1 AALKASSSTSVVGRH
16 HSRGEGPRPPCR
28 PHGQHSST
36 RLAQHPR
43 FPCPATMAPTSLSLL
58 KTLFVPAVVSLL
70 IFLVLTF
77 VLVPVWRRNRNRYSQ
92 YLPINSISDRTS
104 SLRHRIV
111 GRFAGLNTLATFLSA
126 RQVVFAHG
134 AADDGEELGDVDEE
148 TWRAIESHVPSAQL
162 DSSRRLSQD
171 LEEGFMDDSD
181 EEPDR
186 R

>member
-1 AALKASSSTSVVGRH
+1 
-16 HSRGEGPRPPCR
+16 
-28 PHGQHSST
+28 
-36 RLAQHPR
+36 
-43 FPCPATMAPTSLSLL
+43 MAPTSLPLF
-58 KTLFVPAVVSLL
+58 KALFVPAVISLL

-77 VLVPVWRRNRNRYSQ
+77 VLAPIWRRYRNRYGQ
-92 YLPINSISDRTS
+92 YLPLDSISDRTS

-111 GRFAGLNTLATFLSA
+111 GRFAGFNPLATFLSA

-134 AADDGEELGDVDEE
+134 AADDGEELGDVDED
-148 TWRAIESHVPSAQL
+148 TWRRAVDSHVPSAQL
-162 DSSRRLSQD
+162 ESSRRLSRD